1 MNWNLEKIKKSI
13 IDLKEKSEIEK
24 KNLSDSIEMMWL
36 NADVQRRK
44 EELDIP
50 ENSKNN
56 VNRIRQLLACA
67 WSEDLKK

>member
-13 IDLKEKSEIEK
+13 LDLKEKSEIEK

-50 ENSKNN
+50 ENSKDN